1 MIPDLQSATKP
12 ETSGSAPYQTKVL
25 VLGSSPSG
33 RAGGAESGGLIHRLA
48 PVSVT
53 VLAIALLAYNV
64 YVWLEARTRLVG
76 DPAASYDALTRL
88 VALGAVARSEVLC
101 ADGSLVPV
109 EYSLGRAGEGRN
121 CLYTAVIHDL
131 SDRVKA
137 EERLQLFRDGLE
149 VTNRQLEEA
158 NAQLEEV
165 SRLKSEFLANTS
177 HELRTPLNGIMG
189 FLQLVLDGMYD
200 SKEEH
205 QEFLNQALQC
215 SRHLLGL
222 INDVLDIAK
231 IEAGRLNLTIEPV
244 RVTAVFE
251 EVLTVMRVQAQQKG

>member
-88 VALGAVARSEVLC
+88 VALDVGALLVGLLAVWLWRGRGAV
-101 ADGSLVPV
+101 
-109 EYSLGRAGEGRN
+109 
-121 CLYTAVIHDL
+121 
-131 SDRVKA
+131 
-137 EERLQLFRDGLE
+137 RL
-149 VTNRQLEEA
+149 A
-158 NAQLEEV
+158 
-165 SRLKSEFLANTS
+165 SRE
-177 HELRTPLNGIMG
+177 
-189 FLQLVLDGMYD
+189 
-200 SKEEH
+200 
-205 QEFLNQALQC
+205 
-215 SRHLLGL
+215 
-222 INDVLDIAK
+222 
-231 IEAGRLNLTIEPV
+231 
-244 RVTAVFE
+244 
-251 EVLTVMRVQAQQKG
+251 